1 MLNKYV
7 DILAIS
13 ETKIDDSFPESQFV
27 IDGYK
32 KPYRLDISGKSGG
45 LLVYVNKDIP
55 SKQVLSYKLAEDMQ
69 VVPVEINLR
78 KQKWLIIAIYK
89 PPRTDTKTF
98 LNNLS
103 NAIDFYNKSYD
114 NIIIVGD
121 FNSGP
126 NNPVMT
132 AFLSEHH
139 LFNHMKNKTCFKSEK
154 GSCIDLILSNKK
166 HSLQHTGTV
175 DTGISDHH
183 HLIYT
188 MLKTTYTKL
197 PPKKITYRVYK
208 DFDRENFLYDL
219 ESNLFYVNDNYSAFE
234 KVFTNVL
241 NKHAPL
247 KTKFLRSNNKQ
258 FVTKELRKAIMKRTY
273 F

>member
-1 MLNKYV
+1 
-7 DILAIS
+7 
-13 ETKIDDSFPESQFV
+13 
-27 IDGYK
+27 
-32 KPYRLDISGKSGG
+32 
-45 LLVYVNKDIP
+45 
-55 SKQVLSYKLAEDMQ
+55 
-69 VVPVEINLR
+69 
-78 KQKWLIIAIYK
+78 
-89 PPRTDTKTF
+89 
-98 LNNLS
+98 
-103 NAIDFYNKSYD
+103 
-114 NIIIVGD
+114 
-121 FNSGP
+121 
-126 NNPVMT
+126 MT

-273 F
+273 FKNIAKKQNNPMT